1 MSLIIAVVLA
11 IWVLPSPWGA
21 VAVLAALGLEA
32 VELLYGM
39 RLARQRSMVG
49 TGALIGREARVV
61 RPLDPVGK
69 VALGQERWRASS
81 VTPVPE
87 GALVVVRAVSG
98 LTLVCDPKPAV
109 ETGNEVARP

>member
-21 VAVLAALGLEA
+21 VVVLGALGLEA

-98 LTLVCDPKPAV
+98 LTLVCDPKPAA
-109 ETGNEVARP
+109 EAGEGSR